1 MFDGEKYLGQKVSI
15 LNIEW
20 VVFYLFQ
27 DRIHCLNPLKEPWA
41 FYNLRRLATLNSK
54 IHNVKH

>member
-41 FYNLRRLATLNSK
+41 LL
-54 IHNVKH
+54 